1 MPRFSFAVRSTNE
14 VREAGV
20 VQSESFG
27 DALSAISEHVSALE
41 GDTLEIGVS
50 GFPPARFECVWL
62 ADSGASSWRPAGQLA
77 A

>member
-1 MPRFSFAVRSTNE
+1 MPRFMFSLKNTNQ

-20 VQSESFG
+20 VQSDSFT
-27 DALSAISEHVSALE
+27 DALSAISEHVSAHE

-50 GFPPARFECVWL
+50 GFPPARYECIWA
-62 ADSGASSWRPAGQLA
+62 ADEGTSTWRPAGQRA